1 MCHSVRPGEGILLLL
16 LICVAALYTLSP
28 GTLPTSLQTLRPAL
42 QGLKSQATLG
52 PVPPIPPR
60 LEPQPVTTVSL
71 CHLQCGTPQVNWA
84 LPKGRGHLL
93 RTCPMPAPFQPH
105 SHHSLSAGLPGPPIT
120 PTYQEET
127 QTMEVSRS
135 YHVFNSC
142 LFSICQA
149 PPYPGY
155 WHCLTHP
162 APARLS
168 DELGENHA
176 HFTDKG
182 METLRPQTTES
193 GRRTELLFPALT
205 LSLPQGLCRG
215 RSVSRNP
222 AWAKVLQ
229 GEAGMLGH
237 THVSWLS
244 HGQAE

>member
-1 MCHSVRPGEGILLLL
+1 M
-16 LICVAALYTLSP
+16 
-28 GTLPTSLQTLRPAL
+28 
-42 QGLKSQATLG
+42 
-52 PVPPIPPR
+52 
-60 LEPQPVTTVSL
+60 SL

-193 GRRTELLFPALT
+193 GRGSVGIGQYPETQPG
-205 LSLPQGLCRG
+205 P
-215 RSVSRNP
+215 RSSRVRQACWGTRVSRGCP
-222 AWAKVLQ
+222 VGRLS
-229 GEAGMLGH
+229 EPVVFLLPSLGL
-237 THVSWLS
+237 TPCPC
-244 HGQAE
+244 